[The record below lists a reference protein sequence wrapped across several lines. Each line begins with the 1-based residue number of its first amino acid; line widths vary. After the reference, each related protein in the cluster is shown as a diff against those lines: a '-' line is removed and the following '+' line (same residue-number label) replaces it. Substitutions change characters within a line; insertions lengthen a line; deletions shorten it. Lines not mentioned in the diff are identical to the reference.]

1 MYVQNNI
8 YSKTSLPLLFLSCLL
23 FALRFTMTISSTGIV
38 ETALKIQNKRRKIQA
53 IMIYVTK
60 YENDVMEN
68 ATPVNIYSVY
78 YSVARFCWGILSL
91 DVVYPVLRTCIR
103 LMSY

>member
-1 MYVQNNI
+1 
-8 YSKTSLPLLFLSCLL
+8 
-23 FALRFTMTISSTGIV
+23 MTISSTGIV

-68 ATPVNIYSVY
+68 ATLSTFIQ
-78 YSVARFCWGILSL
+78 FIILLRNFIIRCCLSPFAHMHSPYVLL
-91 DVVYPVLRTCIR
+91 DVFLIDTGKYIDITIKTASVHVNVLFN
-103 LMSY
+103 